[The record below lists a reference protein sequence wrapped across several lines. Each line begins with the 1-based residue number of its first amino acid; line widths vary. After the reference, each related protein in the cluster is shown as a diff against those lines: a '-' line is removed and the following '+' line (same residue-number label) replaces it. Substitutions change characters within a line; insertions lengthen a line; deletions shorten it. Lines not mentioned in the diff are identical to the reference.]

1 MNNNEVRTGD
11 TDDHDEKQ
19 MANEEVSSGEETSG
33 ILESVWQRQT
43 GDCDNHWV

>member
-19 MANEEVSSGEETSG
+19 VASEEVSSGEETIG
-33 ILESVWQRQT
+33 ILGSVVMTKTDWWRR
-43 GDCDNHWV
+43 